1 MSSSFSQ
8 PLKRWS
14 WGQLPGYVLLGFWC
28 LLVLAPLWVMLINS
42 FKPSLDIFRDPF
54 GLPATWNTDGYQ
66 ALASGG
72 SFALYFWNSLVIT
85 TSSIVGVLMLSS
97 MAAYGLANWSSRASR
112 YLLLAFLAGL
122 MIPIRIASIN
132 LLSLVRDLGLMDSLA
147 GLFPIYVAMGLPVGV
162 FVLTEFI
169 RTVPKEILNAA
180 RIDGAG
186 TVKIFVRIIL
196 PLTRPALATV
206 AIFNLVNLWNDL
218 WFPLIV
224 IRSEDQRTLMLG
236 VTRLFG
242 QYQTEWNKVLAVLTS
257 ASVPII
263 LLYLLLS
270 KQFIK
275 GLTAGAVKE

>member
-1 MSSSFSQ
+1 MK
-8 PLKRWS
+8 PLIRPRLK
-14 WGQLPGYVLLGFWC
+14 LADFPGYLLLAFWTLMVLI
-28 LLVLAPLWVMLINS
+28 PLWVMIVNS

-54 GLPATWNTDGYQ
+54 GLPLKVSTEGYA
-66 ALASGG
+66 ALAVGG
-72 SFALYFWNSLVIT
+72 GFVTYFLNSLIIT
-85 TSSIVGVLMLSS
+85 TVSILTVLALGSA
-97 MAAYGLANWSSRASR
+97 AAYGLANWNSRTSR
-112 YLLLAFLAGL
+112 YLLLVFLAGL

-132 LLSLVRDLGLMDSLA
+132 LLGLVKDLGLMDTLA
-147 GLFPIYVAMGLPVGV
+147 GLFPIYVAMGLPMGV

-169 RTVPKEILNAA
+169 KGVPKEILNAA

-186 TVKIFVRIIL
+186 SLRIFVQIIV

-218 WFPLIV
+218 WFPLII
-224 IRSEDQRTLMLG
+224 IRSDGQRTLMLG

-242 QYQTEWNKVLAVLTS
+242 QYQTDWNKVLAVLTS
-257 ASVPII
+257 ASIPII

>member
-1 MSSSFSQ
+1 MKSNSQ
-8 PLKRWS
+8 ARF
-14 WGQLPGYVLLGFWC
+14 WGVAPGYALLGLWC
-28 LLVLAPLWVMLINS
+28 LLVLVPLWVMLINS

-54 GLPATWNTDGYQ
+54 GLPMIWNAEGYQ
-66 ALASGG
+66 ALAAGS

-85 TSSIVGVLMLSS
+85 SMSIAGVLVLSS
-97 MAAYGLANWSSRASR
+97 TAAYGLANWTSRASR

-186 TVKIFVRIIL
+186 TAKIFLQIVL

-224 IRSEDQRTLMLG
+224 IRSDDQRTLMLG

-242 QYQTEWNKVLAVLTS
+242 QYQTDWNKVLAVLTC

>member
-1 MSSSFSQ
+1 
-8 PLKRWS
+8 
-14 WGQLPGYVLLGFWC
+14 
-28 LLVLAPLWVMLINS
+28 
-42 FKPSLDIFRDPF
+42 
-54 GLPATWNTDGYQ
+54 
-66 ALASGG
+66 
-72 SFALYFWNSLVIT
+72 
-85 TSSIVGVLMLSS
+85 

-186 TVKIFVRIIL
+186 TVKIFVRIVL

-224 IRSEDQRTLMLG
+224 IRSDDQRTLMLG

-242 QYQTEWNKVLAVLTS
+242 QYQTEWNKVLAVLTC

>member
-1 MSSSFSQ
+1 MT
-8 PLKRWS
+8 PLTRPRLRAAD
-14 WGQLPGYVLLGFWC
+14 LPGYLLLGFWG
-28 LLVLAPLWVMLINS
+28 LLVLIPLWVMVINS
-42 FKPSLDIFRDPF
+42 LKPSLDIFRDPF
-54 GLPATWNTDGYQ
+54 GFPPVITTAGYE
-66 ALASGG
+66 ALLASGG
-72 SFALYFWNSLVIT
+72 FLTYFVNSLVIT
-85 TSSIVGVLMLSS
+85 TTSILGVLALASA
-97 MAAYGLANWSSRASR
+97 AAYGLASWNSRASR
-112 YLLLAFLAGL
+112 YLLLVFLAGM

-132 LLSLVRDLGLMDSLA
+132 LLGLVKDLGLMDSLG
-147 GLFPIYVAMGLPVGV
+147 GLFPIYVAMGLPMGI

-169 RTVPKEILNAA
+169 RSVPKEILNAA

-186 TVKIFVRIIL
+186 TLRIFGQIIL
-196 PLTRPALATV
+196 PLVRPALATV

-218 WFPLIV
+218 WFPLII
-224 IRSEDQRTLMLG
+224 IRSDDQRTLMLG

-242 QYQTEWNKVLAVLTS
+242 QYQTDWNKVLAVLTS

>member
-1 MSSSFSQ
+1 MNA
-8 PLKRWS
+8 PRPRVRA
-14 WGQLPGYVLLGFWC
+14 GDIPGYVLLVGWC
-28 LLVLAPLWVMLINS
+28 LLVLAPFWVMVVNS

-54 GLPATWNTDGYQ
+54 GLPLEPTLAGYE
-66 ALASGG
+66 ALAAG
-72 SFALYFWNSLVIT
+72 SSFLLYFLNSLVIT
-85 TSSIVGVLMLSS
+85 TASIVGVLVLAS
-97 MAAYGLANWSSRASR
+97 AASYGLASWAGPASR

-132 LLSLVRDLGLMDSLA
+132 LLGLVRDFGLMDSLW
-147 GLFPIYVAMGLPVGV
+147 GLWPIYVAMGLPVGV

-169 RTVPKEILNAA
+169 KTVPKEILNAA

-186 TVKIFVRIIL
+186 SVRIFTQIIV

-206 AIFNLVNLWNDL
+206 AIFNLVTLWNDL
-218 WFPLIV
+218 WFPLII
-224 IRSEDQRTLMLG
+224 IRSDEQRTLMLG

-242 QYQTEWNKVLAVLTS
+242 QYQTDWTTVLAVLTAS
-257 ASVPII
+257 SVPII
-263 LLYLLLS
+263 LLYLALS

>member
-1 MSSSFSQ
+1 MKPKLRPRF
-8 PLKRWS
+8 RVAD
-14 WGQLPGYVLLGFWC
+14 LPGYLLLGFWT
-28 LLVLAPLWVMLINS
+28 LMVLIPLWVMVINS

-54 GLPATWNTDGYQ
+54 GLPPKLSTEGYA
-66 ALASGG
+66 ALAVGG
-72 SFALYFWNSLVIT
+72 GFITYFLNSLLIT
-85 TSSIVGVLMLSS
+85 TTSIVGVLALASA
-97 MAAYGLANWSSRASR
+97 AAYGLANWTSRTSR
-112 YLLLAFLAGL
+112 YLLLVFLAGL

-132 LLSLVRDLGLMDSLA
+132 LLGLVKDLGLMDTLA
-147 GLFPIYVAMGLPVGV
+147 GLFPIYVAMGLPMGV

-169 RTVPKEILNAA
+169 KSVPKEILNAA

-186 TVKIFVRIIL
+186 SVRIFVQIIV
-196 PLTRPALATV
+196 PLIRPALATV

-218 WFPLIV
+218 WFPLII
-224 IRSEDQRTLMLG
+224 IRSDDQRTLMLG

-242 QYQTEWNKVLAVLTS
+242 QYQTDWNKVLAVLTS

-263 LLYLLLS
+263 LLYLALS

>member
-1 MSSSFSQ
+1 MKQIRPRF
-8 PLKRWS
+8 RAAD
-14 WGQLPGYVLLGFWC
+14 LPGYVLLGFWTFVV
-28 LLVLAPLWVMLINS
+28 LVPLWVMVVNS

-54 GLPATWNTDGYQ
+54 GLPPTVSVEGYQ
-66 ALASGG
+66 SLVTG
-72 SFALYFWNSLVIT
+72 SSFLTYFLNSLMIT
-85 TSSIVGVLMLSS
+85 TVSIVGVLLLAST
-97 MAAYGLANWSSRASR
+97 AAYGLVSWNSRASR
-112 YLLLAFLAGL
+112 YLLLVFLAGM

-132 LLSLVRDLGLMDSLA
+132 LLSLVKDLGLMDSLW
-147 GLFPIYVAMGLPVGV
+147 GLFPIYAAMGLPMGV

-169 RTVPKEILNAA
+169 RSVPKEILNAA

-186 TVKIFVRIIL
+186 SVRIYIQVIV
-196 PLTRPALATV
+196 PLIRPALATV

-218 WFPLIV
+218 WFPLIL
-224 IRSEDQRTLMLG
+224 IRSDDQRTLMLG

-242 QYQTEWNKVLAVLTS
+242 QYQTDWNKVLAVLTS

-263 LLYLLLS
+263 LLYLFLS

>member
-1 MSSSFSQ
+1 MSASQ
-8 PLKRWS
+8 SRGWS
-14 WGQLPGYVLLGFWC
+14 LVPGYALLGFWC
-28 LLVLAPLWVMLINS
+28 LLVLVPLWVMLINS

-54 GLPATWNTDGYQ
+54 GIPMNWNAEGYQ

-85 TSSIVGVLMLSS
+85 SVSIAGVLFLSS
-97 MAAYGLANWSSRASR
+97 MAAYGLANWTSRASR
-112 YLLLAFLAGL
+112 YLLLLFLAGL

-132 LLSLVRDLGLMDSLA
+132 LLGLVRDMGLMDSLA

-186 TVKIFVRIIL
+186 TVKIFFRIVL

-218 WFPLIV
+218 WFPLII
-224 IRSEDQRTLMLG
+224 IRSDDQRTLMLG

-242 QYQTEWNKVLAVLTS
+242 QYQTDWNKVLAVLTC

-270 KQFIK
+270 KQFIR

>member
-1 MSSSFSQ
+1 VTTHRPRLRASDV
-8 PLKRWS
+8 
-14 WGQLPGYVLLGFWC
+14 PGYVLLGLWS
-28 LLVLAPLWVMLINS
+28 LLVLIPLWVMVVNS

-54 GLPATWNTDGYQ
+54 GLPIEATTAGYQ
-66 ALASGG
+66 ALLASGG
-72 SFALYFWNSLVIT
+72 FFTYFVNSLLIT
-85 TSSIVGVLMLSS
+85 TGSILGVLALASA
-97 MAAYGLANWSSRASR
+97 AAYGLANWNSRTSR
-112 YLLLAFLAGL
+112 YLLLVFLAGM

-132 LLSLVRDLGLMDSLA
+132 LLGLVKDLGLMDSLS
-147 GLFPIYVAMGLPVGV
+147 GLFPIYVAMGLPMGI

-169 RTVPKEILNAA
+169 KSVPKEILNAA

-186 TVKIFVRIIL
+186 TSRIFLQIIL
-196 PLTRPALATV
+196 PLIRPALATV

-218 WFPLIV
+218 WFPLII
-224 IRSEDQRTLMLG
+224 IRSDDQRTLMLG

-242 QYQTEWNKVLAVLTS
+242 QYQTDWNKVLAVLTS

>member
-1 MSSSFSQ
+1 MKTKLFTARSLSAFS
-8 PLKRWS
+8 
-14 WGQLPGYVLLGFWC
+14 GYLLLGLWS
-28 LLVLAPLWVMLINS
+28 LLVLIPLWVMVVNS
-42 FKPSLDIFRDPF
+42 FKVSLDIFRDPF
-54 GLPATWNTDGYQ
+54 GLPVTVSTAGYE
-66 ALASGG
+66 ALLAGG
-72 SFALYFWNSLVIT
+72 SFLTYFLNSLVIT
-85 TSSIVGVLMLSS
+85 TVSIVGILIIASA
-97 MAAYGLANWSSRASR
+97 AAYGLANWTSRASR
-112 YLLLAFLAGL
+112 YLLLVFLAGL

-132 LLSLVRDLGLMDSLA
+132 LLGLVKDLGLMDSLW
-147 GLFPIYVAMGLPVGV
+147 GLFPIYVAMGLPMGV

-169 RTVPKEILNAA
+169 KAVPKEILNAA

-186 TVKIFVRIIL
+186 SFKIFVQIVL

-218 WFPLIV
+218 WFPLII
-224 IRSEDQRTLMLG
+224 IRSDDQRTLMLG

-242 QYQTEWNKVLAVLTS
+242 QYQTDWNKVLAVLTT

-270 KQFIK
+270 KQFIQ